1 MTDLVILRGVK
12 WLLTQSNFGF
22 DAYTVEY
29 GHQNN
34 NNFDLEASREDKRLI
49 GEAFNVAPSFFQ
61 GKKSAMLR
69 KLNIDEKAT
78 IKLIMFNH
86 DAEAA
91 GYTPNPS
98 SDVHFLFVDV
108 TTGDCRVVSHV

>member
-1 MTDLVILRGVK
+1 MTDLVILKGVK
-12 WLLTQSNFGF
+12 WLLTNSDFGF
-22 DAYTVEY
+22 DSYMVEY

-34 NNFDLEASREDKRLI
+34 NNFDIEASGNGQRLI

-69 KLNIDEKAT
+69 KLNIDEKAN

-86 DAEAA
+86 DAVEE
-91 GYTPNPS
+91 GYKPNPRS
-98 SDVHFLFVDV
+98 NVHFVFVDV
-108 TTGDCRVVSHV
+108 TTGQCRVVSHR